1 MSLSIS
7 LRSEVLK
14 TKRTAAF
21 YFTLIGA
28 AIIPAMILFTIAS
41 HGMMGDKR
49 AKTDTINFF
58 FNLSTEILSICVF
71 PMFVVLVCT
80 LLPQIEHKNS
90 AWKQVLTSPQT
101 KLNIFISKFLNVQL
115 LMLLFILASHIFIWV
130 VVIATHFILP
140 ELNVLQQSFN
150 LNHLLETYGHLYVSV
165 LAICAIQF
173 WIGLRSRNFLIPI
186 AVGIAGWVVGT
197 LMAVEYHS
205 AASPYSPY
213 SFHVIRLLPEFKA
226 KLTQVEWTSFGY
238 SIVILFL
245 AFLDFTKRKFS
256 K

>member
-1 MSLSIS
+1 MSLTIS

-28 AIIPAMILFTIAS
+28 AIIPFMLLFTIAS
-41 HGMMGDKR
+41 HGMMGDPR
-49 AKTDTINFF
+49 AKTDTINFL
-58 FNLSTEILSICVF
+58 FNLSAEVLSICIF
-71 PMFVVLVCT
+71 PMFIILVCT

-101 KLNIFISKFLNVQL
+101 KLNIFISKFVNVQL
-115 LMLLFILASHIFIWV
+115 LMLLFIIASHIFIWL

-140 ELNVLQQSFN
+140 DLHVLQQSFN
-150 LNHLLETYGHLYVSV
+150 LGHLLETYGHLYVSV

-173 WIGLRSRNFLIPI
+173 WVGLRSRNFLIPI
-186 AVGIAGWVVGT
+186 AIGIASWLVGT
-197 LMAVEYHS
+197 LMAAEYHS
-205 AASPYSPY
+205 AASPYFPY
-213 SFHVIRLLPEFKA
+213 SFHTIRLLPEFKA
-226 KLTQVEWTSFGY
+226 KLTQVEWSSFGY
-238 SIVILFL
+238 SIIILFL
-245 AFLDFTKRKFS
+245 AFMDFTKRKFS

>member
-28 AIIPAMILFTIAS
+28 AIIPLMILFSIAT

-49 AKTDTINFF
+49 AKTDTINFL
-58 FNLSTEILSICVF
+58 FNLSGEILSICFF
-71 PMFVVLVCT
+71 PLFVVLICT
-80 LLPQIEHKNS
+80 LLPQIEYRNS

-101 KLNIFISKFLNVQL
+101 KLNVFVAKFLNVQL
-115 LMLLFILASHIFIWV
+115 LMLLFILASHLYIWI

-140 ELNVLQQSFN
+140 DLHVLQQSFN
-150 LNHLLETYGHLYVSV
+150 FKHIWIVYGHIYVSV

-173 WIGLRSRNFLIPI
+173 WIGIRSRNFLIPTAI
-186 AVGIAGWVVGT
+186 GLACWLVGT
-197 LMAVEYHS
+197 LMAAEYHS
-205 AASPYSPY
+205 AASPYFPY
-213 SFHVIRLLPEFKA
+213 SFHIIRIIPEFKQY
-226 KLTQVEWTSFGY
+226 LSQVEWSSAGY
-238 SIVILFL
+238 ATVILSL
-245 AFLDFTKRKFS
+245 AFLDFKKRKMGR
-256 K
+256 